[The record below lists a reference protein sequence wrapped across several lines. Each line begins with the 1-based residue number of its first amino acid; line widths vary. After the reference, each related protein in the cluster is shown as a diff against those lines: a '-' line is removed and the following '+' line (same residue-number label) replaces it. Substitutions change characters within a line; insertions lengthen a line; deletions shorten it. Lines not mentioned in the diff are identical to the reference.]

1 MVPKGG
7 TPMAERLTL
16 DAIEPKHLFCNIYGL
31 PQRWQKGESW
41 SFIGSPR
48 PDHGFAFILCDEVYI
63 KTKDGTERYFARGNL
78 LYIPKGY
85 EYYVEYRGTT
95 GAYSDILVNFD
106 IRDLAGGEYAFA
118 DEAVCLLKTVPPQL
132 ENDIEKLAEASTNLK
147 YPALR
152 VTRMFCALL
161 ESLLAH
167 TMLLGAGGGSA
178 DPTAP
183 ARFYIDHHIGDKI
196 AVAKLAKMCLLSES
210 AFRKAFH
217 AATGMSPAQYKMHA
231 KIRKAQDLLAGTPE
245 LSIAEIADM
254 LGFYDMSYFYKSF
267 IAQVGITP
275 GQYREAAQSAR

>member
-1 MVPKGG
+1 
-7 TPMAERLTL
+7 MAERLTL
-16 DAIEPKHLFCNIYGL
+16 DAIEAKHLFCNIYGL

-118 DEAVCLLKTVPPQL
+118 DEAVCLLKAVPPQL

-167 TMLLGAGGGSA
+167 TMLLGA
-178 DPTAP
+178 D
-183 ARFYIDHHIGDKI
+183 GDK
-196 AVAKLAKMCLLSES
+196 
-210 AFRKAFH
+210 
-217 AATGMSPAQYKMHA
+217 T
-231 KIRKAQDLLAGTPE
+231 
-245 LSIAEIADM
+245 
-254 LGFYDMSYFYKSF
+254 
-267 IAQVGITP
+267 
-275 GQYREAAQSAR
+275 